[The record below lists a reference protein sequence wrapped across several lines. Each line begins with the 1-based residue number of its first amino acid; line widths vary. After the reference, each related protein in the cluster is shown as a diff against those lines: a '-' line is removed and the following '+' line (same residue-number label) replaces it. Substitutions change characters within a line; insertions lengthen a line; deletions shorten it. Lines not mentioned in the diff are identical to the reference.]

1 MTSKTWLRFALVA
14 FATAGLISCGG
25 GGGGGTTAVLTAN
38 FVPDSATPAAGSVSM
53 QRGSVAAANFNVDV
67 RLSEVTGV
75 FGAAFRV
82 TYPTTSVQYQSF
94 DSSGSR
100 LRATTNPAPNAPFF
114 SVDATTTP
122 GTLYVVATR
131 TQNSAG
137 TAPGV
142 DFTGTNNLLITLRFR
157 ATTTISTPAVLA
169 FSATNRDVVG
179 PTGASIAITG
189 WSGGGVTAAVQ

>member
-14 FATAGLISCGG
+14 FAATGLISCGG

-38 FVPDSATPAAGSVSM
+38 FTPDSATPAAGSVSM

-67 RLSEVTGV
+67 RLSEVAGV

-82 TYPTTSVQYQSF
+82 TYPTASVQYQSF
-94 DSSGSR
+94 DSSASR
-100 LRATTNPAPNAPFF
+100 LRGATTPAASNFNF
-114 SVDATTTP
+114 TVDATTTP

-131 TQNSAG
+131 LQNGAG
-137 TAPGV
+137 TIPGI
-142 DFTGTNNLLITLRFR
+142 DFTGTNDLLITLRFR
-157 ATTTISTPAVLA
+157 ATTSISTPAVLA

-179 PTGASIAITG
+179 PTGTSIAITG